1 MLVHH
6 QPEAPHPNFPLSTS
20 WQVASQQRASST
32 QSLRRMQKNKR
43 ETERRCNPLA
53 PLRPEHALVA
63 ARHRADA
70 LIDEFLYPLTLVS
83 FSRVEIALGIG
94 RNAVHAVELTGLAP
108 AVAERGYFLE
118 RFAHN
123 DTDALV
129 LTVCQQEKFLLGV
142 LGERDVPNRSRPAG
156 VLGIKRFLH
165 ESSVRPE
172 NLQSIISAVT
182 DIDEPII
189 RAFDAVYRVAKLL
202 RGRS

>member
-83 FSRVEIALGIG
+83 FSRVEIPLGIG
-94 RNAVHAVELTGLAP
+94 RNAVYAVELAWLA
-108 AVAERGYFLE
+108 AAIAERGYFLE

-123 DTDALV
+123 DADALV
-129 LTVCQQEKFLLGV
+129 LTVCQQEEFLPGI
-142 LGERDVPNRSRPAG
+142 LGERDIANRSRPARG
-156 VLGIKRFLH
+156 VGIKRFLH
-165 ESSVRPE
+165 ECSIRGE
-172 NLQSIISAVT
+172 DLQSIISAVT
-182 DIDEPII
+182 DIDEPVI
-189 RAFDAVYRVAKLL
+189 RTFDAVYRVAKLL

>member
-1 MLVHH
+1 MPRCMSASPRQRTNSAVR
-6 QPEAPHPNFPLSTS
+6 F
-20 WQVASQQRASST
+20 VASQQRASST

-43 ETERRCNPLA
+43 ETARRCNPLA

-108 AVAERGYFLE
+108 AVAKRGYFPE

-129 LTVCQQEKFLLGV
+129 LTVC
-142 LGERDVPNRSRPAG
+142 
-156 VLGIKRFLH
+156 
-165 ESSVRPE
+165 
-172 NLQSIISAVT
+172 
-182 DIDEPII
+182 
-189 RAFDAVYRVAKLL
+189 
-202 RGRS
+202 